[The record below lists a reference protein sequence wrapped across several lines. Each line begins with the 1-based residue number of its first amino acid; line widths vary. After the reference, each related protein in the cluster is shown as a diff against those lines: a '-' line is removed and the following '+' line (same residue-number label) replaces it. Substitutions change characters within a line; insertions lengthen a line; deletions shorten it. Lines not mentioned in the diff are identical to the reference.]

1 MKMLN
6 QLKMILTMMVIIV
19 IIFSG
24 KTNAQAFAIKGWS
37 GTYPQMNE
45 NYPLTFMAF
54 KGFLIPIPHFFI
66 RTWPTHYYLEVG
78 AMPVTDAPNLTGEIK
93 TGFFRIVEKILER
106 SQLQQRSDETAQ
118 IKGNEFG
125 QKNIELKLFNSRSE
139 YLSDIY
145 GISSLFIRLDQSISN
160 LGKQAN
166 ASAIV
171 NICRR
176 DADQLMVRFLM
187 INLLQTDHGK
197 KLEAFA
203 QIRDELSAQIG
214 ETDYTNQ
221 KVCHY
226 NFYSEPGDNSYTFLS
241 R

>member
-1 MKMLN
+1 MKTFSL
-6 QLKMILTMMVIIV
+6 LKMILIMMAIV
-19 IIFSG
+19 VMIFSG
-24 KTNAQAFAIKGWS
+24 KTCGQTFAVKGWS
-37 GTYPQMNE
+37 GSYPQMNE

-54 KGFLIPIPHFFI
+54 KGFLIPMPHFFI
-66 RTWPTHYYLEVG
+66 RTWPTHYYFEVG
-78 AMPVTDAPNLTGEIK
+78 AMPVADTPNLTEDIK
-93 TGFFRIVEKILER
+93 TGLLRIVEKILER

-118 IKGNEFG
+118 IKQNALG

-139 YLSDIY
+139 YLRDIY
-145 GISSLFIRLDQSISN
+145 GISSLFIHLDQSISN

-166 ASAIV
+166 TGAIV
-171 NICRR
+171 KICQKE
-176 DADQLMVRFLM
+176 ADQLMVRFLM

-203 QIRDELSAQIG
+203 QIRDELYAQIG
-214 ETDYTNQ
+214 ETDYSNQ

-226 NFYSEPGDNSYTFLS
+226 NFYSEPGDNSYAFLS